1 MIEVVLFSEE
11 ADSHREAESGA
22 EASTAEPPPPAGFE
36 DEVGVS
42 IQQVGI
48 FADVEDGDP
57 VGPGEE
63 VVLDVA
69 GI

>member
-11 ADSHREAESGA
+11 AESHQESESGA
-22 EASTAEPPPPAGFE
+22 ESAAAEPPLH
-36 DEVGVS
+36 
-42 IQQVGI
+42 VGI

-63 VVLDVA
+63 LVLDIA